1 MTIEPLRTFSSIIGN
16 NVNLFRQQTTAYTF
30 LAREEQTN
38 RIEPLSKRQ
47 PPLKHRSMSHYA
59 PTTTV
64 LELVHPFA
72 PILSMFVVMLG
83 DRAAMRTGW
92 FSIPAHILP
101 IYPAILFGMQHIHHL
116 K

>member
-30 LAREEQTN
+30 LTREKQTN

-47 PPLKHRSMSHYA
+47 IYPLKHRSMPHYT

-72 PILSMFVVMLG
+72 PILMLG
-83 DRAAMRTGW
+83 DRTAMRTDW

-101 IYPAILFGMQHIHHL
+101 IYPAILFGMQRIHHL